1 MVNLAFS
8 MGGVSRDGT
17 GLQQIVAK
25 LVSGG
30 MLPKLKALRLDGN
43 KFTDKT
49 SSGLLKGLGRVH
61 G

>member
-1 MVNLAFS
+1 
-8 MGGVSRDGT
+8 MGGVSQDAT

-25 LVSGG
+25 LVSGC

-49 SSGLLKGLGRVH
+49 SSGLLKGLARVQ